1 MPAHCDIVN
10 MRSQLIL
17 GVRELPRPRGE
28 GYLYYKLSPSDEDGF
43 LTYLPLNDLSDKQF
57 SDIVENAISKLKS
70 RLEKKGVDEDCLQ
83 YIKFDN
89 MQPWAQTLVNDL
101 LANHG

>member
-1 MPAHCDIVN
+1 MPDPIVN

-43 LTYLPLNDLSDKQF
+43 LTYLPLNDLSDK
-57 SDIVENAISKLKS
+57 
-70 RLEKKGVDEDCLQ
+70 LQ